1 MDTLTINWWDDNWIG
16 RTDCWLA
23 WNELGLNEVGKTDE
37 SARVQIANISM
48 RGEAGGC
55 ANKRPLSFRFSAA
68 RQNAGIGVGLS
79 TRNQLI
85 SRIKRRIIRTLD
97 RLRERERARERERE
111 KKKSS

>member
-1 MDTLTINWWDDNWIG
+1 M
-16 RTDCWLA
+16 
-23 WNELGLNEVGKTDE
+23 
-37 SARVQIANISM
+37 
-48 RGEAGGC
+48 GEAGGC

-111 KKKSS
+111 KKRAASSRRFAGPLNEINVQWKGGSVIIRPHPDVSLFSFFHFLFTSSGRMF